1 MSEENDPKHYLF
13 PALEGRERNRERVC
27 FQEEEEERSPCDP
40 ISQLH
45 RMASSYSE
53 DCGRQDGVELEAELG
68 LASEGSDSSHEHPA
82 SPSSPHDDRKRPRPP
97 LHEDVEMGGS
107 GSSGS
112 GTESHGNESHGNESH
127 GNESVGS
134 SNGNGKDSALMESS
148 GSNKRWDTSNALK
161 RGKFSF
167 FPQCNR
173 GADHV
178 GHGSTVHYM

>member
-1 MSEENDPKHYLF
+1 MSEDIDQKHFRYSTLD
-13 PALEGRERNRERVC
+13 GRDRNRESFG
-27 FQEEEEERSPCDP
+27 FQAEEDQGGPCSS
-40 ISQLH
+40 ISQHH
-45 RMASSYSE
+45 RMASSYNG
-53 DCGRQDGVELEAELG
+53 DCGGQDGVELEPDLG

-82 SPSSPHDDRKRPRPP
+82 SLGSPHDDRKRPRPT

-148 GSNKRWDTSNALK
+148 GSNKR
-161 RGKFSF
+161 
-167 FPQCNR
+167 
-173 GADHV
+173 
-178 GHGSTVHYM
+178 

>member
-1 MSEENDPKHYLF
+1 MSEESDPQRYLYSI
-13 PALEGRERNRERVC
+13 LDGRERNRERVG
-27 FQEEEEERSPCDP
+27 FQVEEEDHSPRSS

-53 DCGRQDGVELEAELG
+53 GCGGRDGGELEAELG

-82 SPSSPHDDRKRPRPP
+82 SLGSPCEERNRPRPP

-112 GTESHGNESHGNESH
+112 GTESPGNESHGNDSH

-134 SNGNGKDSALMESS
+134 SNGNGKDSALLESS
-148 GSNKRWDTSNALK
+148 ASNKRWVHI
-161 RGKFSF
+161 KFMVMVNDVYSHN
-167 FPQCNR
+167 CG
-173 GADHV
+173 GADHL
-178 GHGSTVHYM
+178 GHGSEVH